1 MFFCKKGFYIVVFY
15 AIKYYNIRRLR
26 GVVVKEFLS
35 NLRFSYKYVKEQKKY
50 LFGFAICQAL
60 TVLISVAV
68 PILSANIIIYLTNS
82 FLNQLVLL
90 ALVLTIVEM
99 LRNFLNYF
107 ARKFMQILFRETY
120 AKLQIEIG
128 ANILTLTNQTIDE
141 NGSGVFIQRITGDT
155 SRIADIFEYLCSTLA
170 SIITDIGIFG
180 AVMIINI
187 YAGLF
192 LIAMMIIL
200 YVIESIRTKKRNEAD
215 KLLRKERE
223 KASGFIS
230 ELVRGVRDIKMLYAE
245 ESFMD
250 RFSALITNLNGTS
263 YKMSATNR
271 SYNLLRGSVSDALDF
286 LFICLLCYLIYI
298 GDLKASLALVVYN
311 YSNRTGSIIFAISS
325 LMEQGKDFNLSCARI
340 RDIIDDDKF
349 PKETFGP
356 KKIKRVKGNFEFKNV
371 SFHYEDKDN
380 VLKDLSFKIKSK
392 ETVAFVGKSGAG
404 KTTIFSLLCKMYN
417 PSSGTILID
426 DEDINNLDKETIRGN
441 ITIISQDPYIF
452 NLSIK
457 DNFKLVK
464 KNLTKKEMIEA
475 CKMAC
480 LDEFIES
487 LPDKYDTIIGEGGVN
502 LSGGQK
508 QRLAIARA
516 LVQKTE
522 IILFDEATSALDNET
537 QHKIQEAIDNMKNEY
552 TILIIAHRLST
563 IKNADRILLLDNG
576 KIKAEGTHNELLKK
590 SKEYRH
596 LYESEISKKD

>member
-1 MFFCKKGFYIVVFY
+1 M
-15 AIKYYNIRRLR
+15 
-26 GVVVKEFLS
+26 KEFFS
-35 NLRFSYKYVKEQKKY
+35 NLKFSYKYVKEQKRY
-50 LFGFAICQAL
+50 LVEFIICQL
-60 TVLISVAV
+60 LLVVVSVVV
-68 PILSANIIIYLTNS
+68 PIISANIIIYLTNS
-82 FLNQLVLL
+82 LLNQLILL
-90 ALVLTIVEM
+90 VIVLTVIEM
-99 LRNFLNYF
+99 IRNFLSYF
-107 ARKFMQILFRETY
+107 ARKSMQILFRETY

-128 ANILTLTNQTIDE
+128 ANILTLTNQTIDD

-170 SIITDIGIFG
+170 SIITDIGIFS
-180 AVMIINI
+180 AVMIINV
-187 YAGLF
+187 YAGIY
-192 LIAMMIIL
+192 LIVMMLIL
-200 YVIESIRTKKRNEAD
+200 YFIENIRTKKRNEAD

-245 ESFMD
+245 DSFMK
-250 RFSALITNLNGTS
+250 RFSEIITDLNGMS

-271 SYNLLRGSVSDALDF
+271 NYNLLRGSVNDALDF
-286 LFICLLCYLIYI
+286 FFMCLLCYLIYI
-298 GDLKASLALVVYN
+298 GELTASLALVVYN
-311 YSNRTGSIIFAISS
+311 YSNRTGQIIYAISS

-349 PKETFGP
+349 PKEKFGT
-356 KKIKRVKGNFEFKNV
+356 KKIKKIKGNFEFKNV
-371 SFHYEDKDN
+371 SFHYEDKDD
-380 VLKDLSFKIKSK
+380 VLKNLSFRINSK

-404 KTTIFSLLCKMYN
+404 KTTIFSLLCKMYE

-426 DEDINNLDKETIRGN
+426 DEDIDNLDKETIRGN

-452 NLSIK
+452 NLSIR
-457 DNFKLVK
+457 DNFRLVK
-464 KNLTKKEMIEA
+464 KNLTNKEMIEA

-537 QHKIQEAIDNMKNEY
+537 QSKIQEAIENMKDKY

-563 IKNADRILLLDNG
+563 IKNADRILLLDDG

>member
-1 MFFCKKGFYIVVFY
+1 M
-15 AIKYYNIRRLR
+15 
-26 GVVVKEFLS
+26 KEFFS
-35 NLRFSYKYVKEQKKY
+35 NLKFSYKYVKEQKRY
-50 LFGFAICQAL
+50 LVEFIICQL
-60 TVLISVAV
+60 LLVVVSVVV
-68 PILSANIIIYLTNS
+68 PIISANIIIYLTNS
-82 FLNQLVLL
+82 LLNQLILL
-90 ALVLTIVEM
+90 AIVLTVIEM
-99 LRNFLNYF
+99 VRNFLSYF
-107 ARKFMQILFRETY
+107 ARKSMQILFRETY

-128 ANILTLTNQTIDE
+128 ANILTLTNQTIDD

-170 SIITDIGIFG
+170 SIITDIGIFS

-187 YAGLF
+187 YAGIY
-192 LIAMMIIL
+192 LIVMMLIL
-200 YVIESIRTKKRNEAD
+200 YFIENIRTKKRNEAD

-245 ESFMD
+245 DSFMK
-250 RFSALITNLNGTS
+250 RFSEIITDLNGMS

-271 SYNLLRGSVSDALDF
+271 NYNLLRGSVNDALDF
-286 LFICLLCYLIYI
+286 IFMCLLCYLIYI
-298 GDLKASLALVVYN
+298 GELTASLALVVYN
-311 YSNRTGSIIFAISS
+311 YSNRTGSIIYAISS

-349 PKETFGP
+349 PKEKFGN
-356 KKIKRVKGNFEFKNV
+356 KKIRKVKGNFEFRNV

-380 VLKDLSFKIKSK
+380 VLKNLSFKINSK

-404 KTTIFSLLCKMYN
+404 KTTIFSLLCKMYE

-426 DEDINNLDKETIRGN
+426 DEDIDNLDKETIRGN

-452 NLSIK
+452 NLSIR
-457 DNFKLVK
+457 DNFRLVK
-464 KNLTKKEMIEA
+464 KNLTNKEMIEA

-537 QHKIQEAIDNMKNEY
+537 QSKIQEAIENMKDEY

>member
-1 MFFCKKGFYIVVFY
+1 M
-15 AIKYYNIRRLR
+15 
-26 GVVVKEFLS
+26 KEFFS
-35 NLRFSYKYVKEQKKY
+35 NLKFSYKYVKEQKRY
-50 LFGFAICQAL
+50 LVEFIICQL
-60 TVLISVAV
+60 LLVVVSVVV
-68 PILSANIIIYLTNS
+68 PIISANIIIYLTNS
-82 FLNQLVLL
+82 LLNQLILL
-90 ALVLTIVEM
+90 VVVLTVIEM
-99 LRNFLNYF
+99 VRNFLSYF
-107 ARKFMQILFRETY
+107 ARKSMQILFRETY

-128 ANILTLTNQTIDE
+128 ANILTLTNQTIDD

-170 SIITDIGIFG
+170 SIITDIGIFS
-180 AVMIINI
+180 AVMIINV
-187 YAGLF
+187 YAGIY
-192 LIAMMIIL
+192 LIVMMLIL
-200 YVIESIRTKKRNEAD
+200 YFIENIRTKKRNEAD

-245 ESFMD
+245 DSFMK
-250 RFSALITNLNGTS
+250 RFSEIITDLNGMS

-271 SYNLLRGSVSDALDF
+271 NYNLLRGSVNDALDF
-286 LFICLLCYLIYI
+286 VFMCLLCYLIYI
-298 GDLKASLALVVYN
+298 GELTASLALVVYN
-311 YSNRTGSIIFAISS
+311 YSNRTGSIIYAFSS

-349 PKETFGP
+349 PKEKFGN
-356 KKIKRVKGNFEFKNV
+356 KKIRKVKGNFEFRNV

-380 VLKDLSFKIKSK
+380 VLKNLSFKINSK

-404 KTTIFSLLCKMYN
+404 KTTIFSLLCKMYE

-452 NLSIK
+452 NLSIR
-457 DNFKLVK
+457 DNFRLVK
-464 KNLTKKEMIEA
+464 KNLTNKEMVEA

-537 QHKIQEAIDNMKNEY
+537 QSKIQEAIENMKDEY

-576 KIKAEGTHNELLKK
+576 KIKAEGTHNELMKK

>member
-1 MFFCKKGFYIVVFY
+1 M
-15 AIKYYNIRRLR
+15 
-26 GVVVKEFLS
+26 KEFFS
-35 NLRFSYKYVKEQKKY
+35 NLKFSYKYVKEQKRY
-50 LFGFAICQAL
+50 LVEFIICQL
-60 TVLISVAV
+60 LLVVVSVIV
-68 PILSANIIIYLTNS
+68 PIISANIIIYLTNS
-82 FLNQLVLL
+82 LLNQLILL
-90 ALVLTIVEM
+90 VVVLTVIEM
-99 LRNFLNYF
+99 VRNFLSYF
-107 ARKFMQILFRETY
+107 ARKSMQILFRETY

-128 ANILTLTNQTIDE
+128 ANILTLTNQTIDD

-170 SIITDIGIFG
+170 SIITDIGIFS
-180 AVMIINI
+180 AVMIINV
-187 YAGLF
+187 YAGIY
-192 LIAMMIIL
+192 LIVMMLIL
-200 YVIESIRTKKRNEAD
+200 YFIENIRTKKRNEAD

-245 ESFMD
+245 DSFMK
-250 RFSALITNLNGTS
+250 RFSEIITDLNGMS

-271 SYNLLRGSVSDALDF
+271 NYNLLRGSVNDALDF
-286 LFICLLCYLIYI
+286 VFMCLLCYLIYI
-298 GDLKASLALVVYN
+298 GELTASLALVVYN
-311 YSNRTGSIIFAISS
+311 YSNRTGSIIYAFSS

-349 PKETFGP
+349 PKEKFGN
-356 KKIKRVKGNFEFKNV
+356 KKIRKVKGNFEFRNV

-380 VLKDLSFKIKSK
+380 VLKNLSFKINSK

-404 KTTIFSLLCKMYN
+404 KTTIFSLLCKMYE

-452 NLSIK
+452 NLSIR
-457 DNFKLVK
+457 DNFRLVK
-464 KNLTKKEMIEA
+464 KNLTNKEMVEA

-537 QHKIQEAIDNMKNEY
+537 QSKIQEAIENMKDEY

-576 KIKAEGTHNELLKK
+576 KIKAEGTHNELMKK

>member
-1 MFFCKKGFYIVVFY
+1 M
-15 AIKYYNIRRLR
+15 
-26 GVVVKEFLS
+26 KEFFS
-35 NLRFSYKYVKEQKKY
+35 NLKFSYKYVKEQKRY
-50 LFGFAICQAL
+50 LVEFIICQL
-60 TVLISVAV
+60 LLVVVSVVV
-68 PILSANIIIYLTNS
+68 PIISANIIIYLTNS
-82 FLNQLVLL
+82 LLNQLILL
-90 ALVLTIVEM
+90 AIVLTVIEM
-99 LRNFLNYF
+99 VRNFLSYF
-107 ARKFMQILFRETY
+107 ARKSMQILFRETY
-120 AKLQIEIG
+120 ARLQIEIG
-128 ANILTLTNQTIDE
+128 ANILTLTNQTIDD

-170 SIITDIGIFG
+170 SIITDIGIFS
-180 AVMIINI
+180 AVMIINV
-187 YAGLF
+187 YAGIY
-192 LIAMMIIL
+192 LIVMMLIL
-200 YVIESIRTKKRNEAD
+200 YFIENIRTKKRNEAD

-245 ESFMD
+245 DSFMK
-250 RFSALITNLNGTS
+250 RFSEIITDLNGMS

-271 SYNLLRGSVSDALDF
+271 NYNLLRGSVNDALDF
-286 LFICLLCYLIYI
+286 IFICLLCYLIYI
-298 GDLKASLALVVYN
+298 GELTASLALVVYN
-311 YSNRTGSIIFAISS
+311 YSNRTGSIIYALSS

-349 PKETFGP
+349 PKEKFGN
-356 KKIKRVKGNFEFKNV
+356 KKIRKVKGNFEFRNV

-380 VLKDLSFKIKSK
+380 VLKDLSFKINSK

-404 KTTIFSLLCKMYN
+404 KTTIFSLLCKMYE

-426 DEDINNLDKETIRGN
+426 DEDIDNLDKETIRGN

-452 NLSIK
+452 NLSIR
-457 DNFKLVK
+457 DNFRLVK
-464 KNLTKKEMIEA
+464 KDLTNKEMIEA

-537 QHKIQEAIDNMKNEY
+537 QSKIQEAIENMKDEY

-590 SKEYRH
+590 SREYRH